1 MPDTTSTASP
11 RIKVLLLTKSRGF
24 RHDCIPALISA
35 LQSLP
40 FAVYATEDSE
50 HLLNCSR
57 YDVVVLGHNTGG
69 YLTSLEVQ
77 SLRTYAENGGGVVGV
92 HAATSGMATDEQYSG
107 ILGEVFNGHP
117 EPQWGMITIEAQ
129 NHYIMDSGYL
139 PVNDSAPELAPPCPD
154 AFRAESQVSFPWY
167 DELYTFKSHPRN
179 KDTRTILLSVNKFSY
194 KEEVLNDYPLAW
206 CHNLGRGRSF
216 YTALGHFDEAYRDKW
231 FMETLHRGI
240 IWAAQ
245 QDT

>member
-40 FAVYATEDSE
+40 FAVYATEDSD

-57 YDVVVLGHNTGG
+57 YDVIVLGHNTGE
-69 YLTSLEVQ
+69 YLTSSEVH
-77 SLRTYAENGGGVVGV
+77 SLRTYVEKGGGVVGV
-92 HAATSGMATDEQYSG
+92 HAATSGMATNEHYSG

-117 EPQWGMITIEAQ
+117 EPQWGRITIEGH

-139 PVNDSAPELAPPCPD
+139 PVKDSAPEPAPPCPH
-154 AFRAESQVSFPWY
+154 ALRTESQVSFPWY
-167 DELYTFKSHPRN
+167 DEFYTFKSHPRN
-179 KDTRTILLSVNKFSY
+179 EDARMILLSVDNFSY
-194 KEEVLNDYPLAW
+194 KGEELNDYPLAW
-206 CHNLGRGRSF
+206 CHSLGRGRGF
-216 YTALGHFDEAYRDKW
+216 YTALGHFDEAYRDEW
-231 FMETLHRGI
+231 FMETLRRGVV
-240 IWAAQ
+240 WAAR
-245 QDT
+245 QDA